1 MKNVLIYFFGQGTE
15 PEFSLFTFAHFAP
28 IAVMLATIFLIRRYR
43 DSLRLCRREETNRL
57 ALALV
62 CIVFEM
68 SYYWRLAAIPSLS
81 GGVVENLPLGVC
93 GWALI
98 FSSYMLAA
106 KNQTFFDIVYFWLLA
121 CTTFALLTPTPI
133 TYTGPTRFRYYQF
146 WIGHTIGYVAVF
158 YMIFVHNF
166 RPTLRSLAKS
176 YAAVVHG
183 DPGLFRQPDD
193 PRRQLSL
200 YGPAR
205 GSSFHS
211 GYPACQFRPAGDH
224 HGHRS
229 DSAVLCGISAL
240 VLKRQKAGKGIT
252 KRRPLASFQTVQ
264 KASQNFPRKRKTKSK
279 TIFRQGVYLTENTSQ
294 AASVEFVC

>member
-1 MKNVLIYFFGQGTE
+1 MKDFFIYFFGVGSQ
-15 PEFSLFTFAHFAP
+15 PEFALFTFAHFAP

-43 DSLRLCRREETNRL
+43 DSLRLCRREETIRL

-176 YAAVVHG
+176 YIMLWSMVILAYFINQMIPGANYLYMARPEAAPSVLDILPANFALRVTIMG
-183 DPGLFRQPDD
+183 TVLTALFFVAYLPW
-193 PRRQLSL
+193 
-200 YGPAR
+200 Y
-205 GSSFHS
+205 
-211 GYPACQFRPAGDH
+211 
-224 HGHRS
+224 
-229 DSAVLCGISAL
+229 
-240 VLKRQKAGKGIT
+240 LKDKKHAK
-252 KRRPLASFQTVQ
+252 V
-264 KASQNFPRKRKTKSK
+264 
-279 TIFRQGVYLTENTSQ
+279 
-294 AASVEFVC
+294 